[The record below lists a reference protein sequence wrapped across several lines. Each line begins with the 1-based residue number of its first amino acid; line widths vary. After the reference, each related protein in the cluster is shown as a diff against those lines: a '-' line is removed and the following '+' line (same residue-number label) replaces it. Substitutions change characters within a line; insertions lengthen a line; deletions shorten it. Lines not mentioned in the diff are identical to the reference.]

1 MLPIAAM
8 LLEQGLSILGNAVLA
23 KGKDVVEDKL
33 GVKLPDGQKPLEPE
47 QVVRLKELEAER
59 EQWLIE
65 ADIRQREQELES
77 EKLAYADLGS
87 ARDREVKIA
96 TSDSAP
102 TLNKI
107 ITPVLAIGVLVL
119 TFGLFA
125 VVLFGGGEVE
135 GNRKDLVIYILGVLS
150 TISTQVVA
158 YYFGSSRGSAAKDDT
173 IRALGGAK

>member
-1 MLPIAAM
+1 MLPVVAM
-8 LLEQGLSILGNAVLA
+8 LLEQGLSVLGNAVLA
-23 KGKDVVEDKL
+23 KGKEVVEDKL
-33 GVKLPDGQKPLEPE
+33 GVKLPDRQKPLEPE
-47 QVVRLKELEAER
+47 QVVRLKELEAQH

-65 ADIRQREQELES
+65 ANIRQREQELES

-96 TSDSAP
+96 TSKAAP

-125 VVLFGGGEVE
+125 VVLFGGGEVD

-150 TISTQVVA
+150 AISTQVVA
-158 YYFGSSRGSAAKDDT
+158 YYFGSSRGSATKDNT
-173 IRALGGAK
+173 IRALGGTK

>member
-1 MLPIAAM
+1 MIPIAAM

-23 KGKDVVEDKL
+23 KGKDIVEDKL
-33 GVKLPDGQKPLEPE
+33 GVKLPDEQKPLAPE
-47 QVVRLKELEAER
+47 QVVRLKELEAQH

-65 ADIRQREQELES
+65 ANIRQREQELES
-77 EKLAYADLGS
+77 EKLAYADLSS

-96 TSDSAP
+96 TSKAAP

-125 VVLFGGGEVE
+125 VVLFGGGEVD

-150 TISTQVVA
+150 AISTQVVA
-158 YYFGSSRGSAAKDDT
+158 YYFGSSRGSATKDNT
-173 IRALGGAK
+173 IRALGGIK

>member
-23 KGKDVVEDKL
+23 KGKEVVEDKL

-47 QVVRLKELEAER
+47 QVVRLKELEAQH

-65 ADIRQREQELES
+65 ANIRQREQELES
-77 EKLAYADLGS
+77 EKLVYADLGS

-96 TSDSAP
+96 TSEAAP

-150 TISTQVVA
+150 AISTQVVA

-173 IRALGGAK
+173 IRALGGTK